1 MSSFENENS
10 KNISQKVLNITRNK
24 KINLANI
31 EHFNTLKFKHF
42 NNFFNNLFHER
53 LKPELVNYL
62 QDLTIPNMNN
72 GIKRAII
79 DDLLLLFNK

>member
-31 EHFNTLKFKHF
+31 EHFNTLT
-42 NNFFNNLFHER
+42 NISIIS
-53 LKPELVNYL
+53 
-62 QDLTIPNMNN
+62 LTIFFM
-72 GIKRAII
+72 K
-79 DDLLLLFNK
+79 D